1 MKKYIHTLI
10 FLVCTFA
17 AFAQAPQ
24 KFNYQAVAR
33 NAQGAPLV
41 NQLVTIR
48 ASILAGSPSGN
59 TVYSEIHSATTGSSG
74 LFTLSIGGGVTL
86 IGTFSNIDWKS
97 GGKYLMVEMD
107 PTGNSNFSLVGTS
120 QLLSVPYAIFA
131 EQTNLESGTGISI
144 NNNVIQNTGDLDS
157 ANELQNLSLNGN
169 TLQISN
175 GNSVMLPSVP
185 SYTGGQGIQIS
196 GNTITNAGDLSISN
210 ELQSLSL
217 NGNTLSLSQNGG
229 AVTLPSAPSYTGGQG
244 IQIVGNTIT
253 NIGDLSTSNELQ
265 TLSLNGNTLSLSQN
279 GGAITLPSGTASQW
293 TTMGSNIY
301 YNTGNVGI
309 GTTTPAEKLHL
320 TGKMRIDAANTL
332 EFGGGVM
339 GKQTDAGKIGYQSF
353 TTGALDIIG
362 AGTSG
367 TNRRLKFWNEGGGSF
382 TGNIGIKN
390 DNPPNPLSFSN
401 DLGNKL
407 SIWYSS
413 ASSQYGV
420 GIQSGLFQ
428 IYCAASSDNIAFGYG
443 SSTSFTELMRI
454 KGNGNVG
461 IGTNSPTQKLDVN
474 GAIKATGLQIPT
486 NASAGRVL
494 TSDASGNATWQAAS
508 GGGSQWSTVTG
519 GIQYTGG
526 KVLIGNVTVPGNY
539 KLYVEQGIL
548 TERVKVA
555 LKSTSYWADYVF
567 APDYKLMPLSEV
579 EAFVK
584 EHRHLPNV
592 PSAEEVVKDGIDVAT
607 MDAKLLEKI
616 EELTLYML
624 QLKQENEALKARIES
639 LEKGDKQ

>member
-1 MKKYIHTLI
+1 MKKYINTFI
-10 FLVCTFA
+10 FLMCAFA

-74 LFTLSIGGGVTL
+74 LFTLSIGGGVIL
-86 IGTFSNIDWKS
+86 SGTFSNIDWKS
-97 GGKYLMVEMD
+97 GEKYLMVEMD
-107 PTGNSNFSLVGTS
+107 PTGNSNFTLVGTT

-279 GGAITLPSGTASQW
+279 GGSITLPAGTASQW
-293 TTMGSNIY
+293 TTTGSNIY

-474 GAIKATGLQIPT
+474 GVVKSSGLQIT
-486 NASAGRVL
+486 TGAGAGKVL
-494 TSDASGNATWQAAS
+494 VSDASGNATWQTAS
-508 GGGSQWSTVTG
+508 ASSQWSTITG
-519 GIQYTGG
+519 GIQYNSG
-526 KVLIGNVTVPGNY
+526 KVLIGNASTPGNY